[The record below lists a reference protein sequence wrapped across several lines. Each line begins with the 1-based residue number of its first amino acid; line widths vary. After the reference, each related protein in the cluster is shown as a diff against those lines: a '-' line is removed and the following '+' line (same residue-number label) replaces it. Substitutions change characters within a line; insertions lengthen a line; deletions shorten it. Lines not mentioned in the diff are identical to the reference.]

1 MASSYKLIFENIIN
15 DPNVPEAQKIQEKKY
30 KAYIDNHKKNVVE
43 TWEELKKNKII
54 YDYIMTQ
61 NQKENIENIESIINK
76 NVQMHDNSKYGEEE
90 WEPYRK
96 RFYSVNEEEKKSSKK
111 EFSKAWEHHKKTNTH
126 HHEHWEEINKNNEM
140 PLTDVVEMC
149 CDWISMTKVF
159 GGNALSWY
167 KSQNN
172 IFLGDKQKEWTLF
185 ILNQYYNFI
194 Y

>member
-1 MASSYKLIFENIIN
+1 MTSSYKLIFENIIN
-15 DPNVPEAQKIQEKKY
+15 DPNVSEAQKIQEKKY

-54 YDYIMTQ
+54 YEYILAQ
-61 NQKENIENIESIINK
+61 NQKENIENIESIISK

-96 RFYSVNEEEKKSSKK
+96 RFYPINEEEKKFSKK
-111 EFSKAWEHHKKTNTH
+111 EFTKAWEHHKKINTH
-126 HHEHWEEINKNNEM
+126 HHEHWEEINQNNEM

-149 CDWISMTKVF
+149 CDWISMSKVL
-159 GGNALSWY
+159 GGTALSWY

-172 IFLGDKQKEWTLF
+172 IFLGDKQKEWALF
-185 ILNQYYNFI
+185 ILNEYYK
-194 Y
+194 

>member
-43 TWEELKKNKII
+43 TWEELKKNKTI

-61 NQKENIENIESIINK
+61 NQKENIENIETIINK
-76 NVQMHDNSKYGEEE
+76 NVKMHDNSKYGEEE

-96 RFYSVNEEEKKSSKK
+96 HFYSVNEEEKKSSKK
-111 EFSKAWEHHKKTNTH
+111 DFGKAWEHHKKVNTH

-149 CDWISMTKVF
+149 CDWISMSKVL
-159 GGNALSWY
+159 GGTALTWY

-185 ILNQYYNFI
+185 ILNEYYKEK
-194 Y
+194 

>member
-1 MASSYKLIFENIIN
+1 MTSSYKLIFENIIN

-76 NVQMHDNSKYGEEE
+76 NVQMHDNSKYDEEE

-96 RFYSVNEEEKKSSKK
+96 HFYSVNEEEKKSSKK
-111 EFSKAWEHHKKTNTH
+111 EFGKAWEHHKKTNTH
-126 HHEHWEEINKNNEM
+126 HHEHLEEINQNNEM

-149 CDWISMTKVF
+149 CDWISMSKVL
-159 GGNALSWY
+159 GGTALSWY
-167 KSQNN
+167 KSQKN
-172 IFLGDKQKEWTLF
+172 IFLGNKQKEWALF
-185 ILNQYYNFI
+185 ILNEYYKEK
-194 Y
+194 

>member
-15 DPNVPEAQKIQEKKY
+15 DPNVPETQKIQEKKY

-149 CDWISMTKVF
+149 CDWISMSKVL
-159 GGNALSWY
+159 GGTALSWY

-185 ILNQYYNFI
+185 ILNEYYKEK
-194 Y
+194 

>member
-15 DPNVPEAQKIQEKKY
+15 DPNVPETQKIQEKKY

-54 YDYIMTQ
+54 YDYIMAQ

-96 RFYSVNEEEKKSSKK
+96 HFYSVNEEEKKSSKK

-149 CDWISMTKVF
+149 CDWISMSKVL
-159 GGNALSWY
+159 GGTALSWY

-185 ILNQYYNFI
+185 ILNEYYI

>member
-1 MASSYKLIFENIIN
+1 MTSSYKLIFENIIN

-54 YDYIMTQ
+54 YDYIMAQ
-61 NQKENIENIESIINK
+61 NQKENIENIENIINK

-96 RFYSVNEEEKKSSKK
+96 HFYSVNEEEKKSSKK
-111 EFSKAWEHHKKTNTH
+111 EFGKAWEHHKKTNTH
-126 HHEHWEEINKNNEM
+126 HHEHWEEINQNNEM

-149 CDWISMTKVF
+149 CDWISMSKVL
-159 GGNALSWY
+159 GGTALSWY
-167 KSQNN
+167 KSQKN
-172 IFLGDKQKEWTLF
+172 IFLGNKQKEWTLF
-185 ILNQYYNFI
+185 ILNEYYKEK
-194 Y
+194 

>member
-15 DPNVPEAQKIQEKKY
+15 DPNVPETQKIQEKKY

-96 RFYSVNEEEKKSSKK
+96 YFYSVNEEEKKSSKK

-149 CDWISMTKVF
+149 CDWISMSKVL
-159 GGNALSWY
+159 GGTALSWY
-167 KSQNN
+167 KSQKN
-172 IFLGDKQKEWTLF
+172 IFLGNKQKEWTLF
-185 ILNQYYNFI
+185 ILNEYYKEK
-194 Y
+194 

>member
-15 DPNVPEAQKIQEKKY
+15 DPNVSEAQKIQEKKY

-54 YDYIMTQ
+54 YDYIMAQ

-149 CDWISMTKVF
+149 CDWISMSKVL
-159 GGNALSWY
+159 GGTALSWY

-185 ILNQYYNFI
+185 ILNEYYKEK
-194 Y
+194 

>member
-15 DPNVPEAQKIQEKKY
+15 DPNVPETQKIQEKKY

-43 TWEELKKNKII
+43 TWEELKKDKII
-54 YDYIMTQ
+54 YDYIMAQ
-61 NQKENIENIESIINK
+61 SQKENIENIESIINK

-149 CDWISMTKVF
+149 CDWISMSKVL
-159 GGNALSWY
+159 GGTALSWY

-185 ILNQYYNFI
+185 ILNEYYKEK
-194 Y
+194 

>member
-1 MASSYKLIFENIIN
+1 MTSSYKLIFENIIN

-54 YDYIMTQ
+54 YDYIMAQ
-61 NQKENIENIESIINK
+61 NQKENIENIENIINK

-96 RFYSVNEEEKKSSKK
+96 HFYSVNEEEKKSSKK
-111 EFSKAWEHHKKTNTH
+111 EFGKAWEHHKKTNSH
-126 HHEHWEEINKNNEM
+126 HHEHWEEINQNNEM

-149 CDWISMTKVF
+149 CDWISMSKVL
-159 GGNALSWY
+159 GGTALSWY
-167 KSQNN
+167 KSQKN
-172 IFLGDKQKEWTLF
+172 IFLGNKQKEWTLF
-185 ILNQYYNFI
+185 ILNEYYKEK
-194 Y
+194 